1 MNLDTAKD
9 ILRQL
14 LAASENWVGSPNM
27 KQIRNRLKTE
37 KIDFS
42 HSVFRTDPQAIDL
55 VSRMLADNEMSRPTA
70 QVALDH
76 PFLQTGS

>member
-1 MNLDTAKD
+1 MGEIFDVE
-9 ILRQL
+9 
-14 LAASENWVGSPNM
+14 SGENWVGSPNM

-76 PFLQTGS
+76 PFLQTNTRLQ